1 MLLFRIWGCWW
12 CYWCYADDGLVWGGV
27 GWGMLTF
34 LWTCWSSWCYADDG
48 VGWGGVG
55 HVNVVCSDEAKCYP
69 GLTASHKLIHY
80 ACSHRKNQ
88 FVKKLKRHAGK
99 TLWVHTGTIDS
110 CWGMM
115 KDSVPDQLPT
125 CKNDQSKL
133 NDLIWTYVRAWQWR
147 WQSHVHGQALL
158 KKTGSYLAQM

>member
-1 MLLFRIWGCWW
+1 MLLG
-12 CYWCYADDGLVWGGV
+12 
-27 GWGMLTF
+27 
-34 LWTCWSSWCYADDG
+34 
-48 VGWGGVG
+48 
-55 HVNVVCSDEAKCYP
+55 
-69 GLTASHKLIHY
+69 SHKLIHY

-158 KKTGSYLAQM
+158 KKWILLGADVTSPAKCAAAVVSQPTPYETGHFFKCQICKLCRKTQVKL